1 MNVKAS
7 ELHSKQGGSFRFLL
21 FLIKVNVYNF
31 RERNSTF
38 FKVYYL
44 FSILLK
50 ECFPSANSAP
60 KRRPDFRRII
70 SQWELYIAKISSF

>member
-7 ELHSKQGGSFRFLL
+7 ELHSNKGGSFRFLL
-21 FLIKVNVYNF
+21 FLFKVNVYNF
-31 RERNSTF
+31 RESNSTF

-50 ECFPSANSAP
+50 ECFPSANSVS
-60 KRRPDFRRII
+60 KRRPDFGRIM
-70 SQWELYIAKISSF
+70 SQWELYIAKISTF